1 MPLHIL
7 WIPVYTGITEELEL
21 LVYNLMDLIIALNKP
36 KDITSQDAVT
46 KVKKILKIKKAGH
59 TGTLDPM
66 ATGLLLVCI
75 NRATRLASYFCNLD
89 KEYRAVMKLGET
101 TDTQD
106 AYGKI
111 IAKSDKIEIGNT
123 IIEECLI
130 SFKGNILQQPPMF
143 SALKHE
149 GQPLYKLARKGIEVD
164 RKPREVS
171 IYDIDLININFPY
184 VTFRVVCSKGTY
196 IRTLCDDIGKKLGVG
211 AHLFELERT
220 AIGSFRIAN
229 SLTIEELISLNIN
242 EPDGKGVYTMD
253 KALSW
258 MPAFKIDDAT
268 IKAVKHGNPIRIL
281 TLSDDYKKAEGI
293 RIKSPDDEF
302 LAVGSF
308 SPERNTIKMDVVF
321 ACEKN

>member
-1 MPLHIL
+1 
-7 WIPVYTGITEELEL
+7 
-21 LVYNLMDLIIALNKP
+21 MDLIIALNKP
-36 KDITSQDAVT
+36 KDITSQEAVT
-46 KVKKILKIKKAGH
+46 KVKKILKVKKAGH

-75 NRATRLASYFCNLD
+75 NRATRLASYFSNLA

-111 IAKSDKIEIGNT
+111 IAKNDKIEIGNAL
-123 IIEECLI
+123 IEECLK
-130 SFKGNILQQPPMF
+130 SFKGRIFQHPPMY

-164 RKPREVS
+164 RELREVS
-171 IYDIDLININFPY
+171 IYEIELLNINSPY
-184 VTFRVVCSKGTY
+184 VTFRVACSKGTY

-220 AIGSFRIAN
+220 AIGPFRTAN
-229 SLTIEELISLNIN
+229 SFTIEELISVNIN
-242 EPDGKGVYTMD
+242 EPDGKGIFTMD
-253 KALSW
+253 RALSW
-258 MPAFKIDDAT
+258 MPALKIDDAA

-293 RIKSPDDEF
+293 RIKSSDDEF

-308 SPERNTIKMDVVF
+308 SPEKNIIKMDVVF
-321 ACEKN
+321 VT

>member
-1 MPLHIL
+1 
-7 WIPVYTGITEELEL
+7 
-21 LVYNLMDLIIALNKP
+21 MDLIIALNKP

-46 KVKKILKIKKAGH
+46 KVKKILKVKKAGH

-75 NRATRLASYFCNLD
+75 NRATRLASYFSNLG

-106 AYGKI
+106 ACGKI
-111 IAKSDKIEIGNT
+111 IARSDKIEIGNT
-123 IIEECLI
+123 TIEECLV

-149 GQPLYKLARKGIEVD
+149 GQPLYKLARKGIDVD

-171 IYDIDLININFPY
+171 IYDIDVLNINYPF
-184 VTFRVVCSKGTY
+184 VTFRVACSKGTY
-196 IRTLCDDIGKKLGVG
+196 IRTLCDDAGKKLGVG

-220 AIGSFRIAN
+220 AIGPFRIED
-229 SLTIEELISLNIN
+229 SLSFDELKNVDIN
-242 EPDGKGVYTMD
+242 EAGIKGIYTMD

-258 MPAFKIDDAT
+258 MPELKIDDVT
-268 IKAVKHGNPIRIL
+268 INAVKHGNPIMIL

-308 SPERNTIKMDVVF
+308 SPERNIIKMDVVF
-321 ACEKN
+321 G

>member
-1 MPLHIL
+1 MTYL
-7 WIPVYTGITEELEL
+7 ITS
-21 LVYNLMDLIIALNKP
+21 MDLIIALNKP

-75 NRATRLASYFCNLD
+75 NKATRLASYFCNLD

-111 IAKSDKIEIGNT
+111 IAKSDKIEINNT
-123 IIEECLI
+123 IIEKTLI
-130 SFKGNILQQPPMF
+130 LFKGRISQQPPMY

-164 RKPREVS
+164 RKQREVS
-171 IYDIDLININFPY
+171 IYDIDLLNINSPY
-184 VTFRVVCSKGTY
+184 VTFRVACSKGTY

-229 SLTIEELISLNIN
+229 SLTIEELISIN

-258 MPAFKIDDAT
+258 MPELKINEAT
-268 IKAVKHGNPIRIL
+268 IKGVRHGNPVKINR
-281 TLSDDYKKAEGI
+281 TLEISDDFNTAEGI
-293 RIKSPDDEF
+293 RIKSPDGEL

-308 SPERNTIKMDVVF
+308 SDEKDLIKMDVVF
-321 ACEKN
+321 V

>member
-1 MPLHIL
+1 
-7 WIPVYTGITEELEL
+7 
-21 LVYNLMDLIIALNKP
+21 MDLIIALNKP

-66 ATGLLLVCI
+66 ATGLLLVCV
-75 NRATRLASYFCNLD
+75 NRATRLASYFSNLD

-111 IAKSDKIEIGNT
+111 ISRTDNVEIDNDLLEDAIKSFRGK
-123 IIEECLI
+123 
-130 SFKGNILQQPPMF
+130 ILQQPPMF

-149 GQPLYKLARKGIEVD
+149 GRPLYELARKGIEID
-164 RKPREVS
+164 RKHREVN
-171 IYDIDLININFPY
+171 IHDIEMLDINFPY
-184 VTFRVVCSKGTY
+184 VTFRVSSSKGTY
-196 IRTLCDDIGKKLGVG
+196 IRTLCDDIGKKLRVG

-220 AIGSFRIAN
+220 AIGHFRIED
-229 SLTIEELISLNIN
+229 SLTIKELMALDIN
-242 EPDGKGVYTMD
+242 GPAGKGIYTMD

-258 MPAFKIDDAT
+258 MPELKIDEMT
-268 IKAVKHGNPIRIL
+268 VKGVTHGNPIKVNSAL
-281 TLSDDYKKAEGI
+281 KTSDNYKTAESI
-293 RIKSPDDEF
+293 KIKSPDGEL

-308 SPERNTIKMDVVF
+308 SPEKNIIKMDVVF
-321 ACEKN
+321 AFEKN

>member
-1 MPLHIL
+1 
-7 WIPVYTGITEELEL
+7 
-21 LVYNLMDLIIALNKP
+21 MDLIIALNKP

-46 KVKKILKIKKAGH
+46 KVKKILKVKKAGH

-75 NRATRLASYFCNLD
+75 NRATRLASYFSNLP

-111 IAKSDKIEIGNT
+111 LAKNDKIEIGNT
-123 IIEECLI
+123 IIEECLK
-130 SFKGNILQQPPMF
+130 SFKGRIFQHPPMY

-164 RKPREVS
+164 RELREVS
-171 IYDIDLININFPY
+171 IYEIGLLNINSPY
-184 VTFRVVCSKGTY
+184 VTFRVACSKGTY

-220 AIGSFRIAN
+220 AIGPFRIAS
-229 SLTIEELISLNIN
+229 SLTIEELISININ
-242 EPDGKGVYTMD
+242 EPDGKGVFTMD
-253 KALSW
+253 SALSW
-258 MPAFKIDDAT
+258 MPALKIDDAA

-281 TLSDDYKKAEGI
+281 TLSDDCKKAEGI

-308 SPERNTIKMDVVF
+308 SPEKNIIKMDVVF
-321 ACEKN
+321 VT

>member
-1 MPLHIL
+1 
-7 WIPVYTGITEELEL
+7 
-21 LVYNLMDLIIALNKP
+21 MDLIIALNKP
-36 KDITSQDAVT
+36 KYITSQDAVT
-46 KVKKILKIKKAGH
+46 KVKKILKVKKAGH

-75 NRATRLASYFCNLD
+75 NRATRLASYFTNLA

-111 IAKSDKIEIGNT
+111 IAKNDKIEIGKT
-123 IIEECLI
+123 IIEECLK
-130 SFKGNILQQPPMF
+130 SFKGRIFQHPPMY

-164 RKPREVS
+164 RALREVS
-171 IYDIDLININFPY
+171 IYEIDLLNINSPY
-184 VTFRVVCSKGTY
+184 VTFRVACSKGTY

-220 AIGSFRIAN
+220 AIGPFRIAN
-229 SLTIEELISLNIN
+229 SLTIEELISMNIN
-242 EPDGKGVYTMD
+242 EPDGKGVFTMD

-258 MPAFKIDDAT
+258 MPVFKIDDAA
-268 IKAVKHGNPIRIL
+268 IKAVKHGNPIRIIIP
-281 TLSDDYKKAEGI
+281 SDDYKKAEGI

-308 SPERNTIKMDVVF
+308 SPEKNIIKMDVVF
-321 ACEKN
+321 VT

>member
-1 MPLHIL
+1 
-7 WIPVYTGITEELEL
+7 
-21 LVYNLMDLIIALNKP
+21 MDLIIALNKP

-75 NRATRLASYFCNLD
+75 NRATRLASYFSDLG

-111 IAKSDKIEIGNT
+111 IARSDKIEIGNN
-123 IIEECLI
+123 IIEECLL

-149 GQPLYKLARKGIEVD
+149 GQPLYKLARKGIDVD

-171 IYDIDLININFPY
+171 IYDIDLINIDFPY
-184 VTFRVVCSKGTY
+184 VTFRVACSKGTY
-196 IRTLCDDIGKKLGVG
+196 IRTLCDDTGKKLGIG

-220 AIGSFRIAN
+220 AIGPFRIED
-229 SLTIEELISLNIN
+229 SLSFDELKNTDIN
-242 EPDGKGVYTMD
+242 EAGIKGIYTMD

-258 MPAFKIDDAT
+258 LPELKIDDVT
-268 IKAVKHGNPIRIL
+268 EKAVKHGNPIRVL
-281 TLSDDYKKAEGI
+281 SLSDDCKKAEAV
-293 RIKSPDDEF
+293 RIKSSDGYL
-302 LAVGSF
+302 LAVGSY
-308 SPERNTIKMDVVF
+308 SPERNLIEMDVVF
-321 ACEKN
+321 G